1 MRKLLS
7 FAACLSLLAMSVG
20 CNAVGENKPSS
31 DTAHYGIDISHYQG
45 GLIHELD
52 SSSKLRFIISKAT
65 QGDTYLDAD
74 FHANWQQTKQRGF
87 VRGAYHFYMADDD
100 AIDQVKN
107 FFAAVGELDSRDMPP
122 IVDIEKMSL
131 ADGFVKDAGYK
142 ALQDDFLTFLITLE
156 QKLKRKP
163 MIYTDYHFAQE
174 YLLDPKFAE
183 YDLWLAEYSGSKQPK
198 VPDTWKEK
206 GYKIWQKS
214 DTHVADKGLVETD
227 FDEYVGAMKNLVK

>member
-1 MRKLLS
+1 MRKFLS
-7 FAACLSLLAMSVG
+7 FAAFLNLLIISTA
-20 CNAVGENKPSS
+20 CNGIGDKKPSS

-65 QGDTYLDAD
+65 QGDTYLDAN
-74 FHANWQQTKQRGF
+74 FHANWQQTKRRGF

-100 AIDQVKN
+100 ATDQVKN
-107 FFAAVGELDSRDMPP
+107 FFAAVGYLDEADMPP

-131 ADGFVKDAGYK
+131 ADGHQ
-142 ALQDDFLTFLITLE
+142 ALQKDFLIFLIALE
-156 QKLKRKP
+156 KKLKRKP

-174 YLLDPKFAE
+174 YLLDPRFAE
-183 YDLWLAEYSGSKQPK
+183 YDLWLAEYSGSEQPK
-198 VPDTWKEK
+198 VPDTWKVK

-227 FDEYVGAMKNLVK
+227 FDEYVGLMKNLVK